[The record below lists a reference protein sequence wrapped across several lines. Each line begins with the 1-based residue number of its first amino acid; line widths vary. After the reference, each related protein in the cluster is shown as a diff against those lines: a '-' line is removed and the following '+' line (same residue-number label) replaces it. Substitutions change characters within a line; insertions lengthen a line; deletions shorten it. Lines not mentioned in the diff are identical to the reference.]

1 MKFEDIVRTISSW
14 VAGVAVFLIALG
26 IYLSSK
32 GFVMGPD
39 GVPVLMK
46 TAQAGEKEVKINNNA
61 VLPTGHVMG
70 QASAPVAIYEFS
82 SYGCFHCADFHLK
95 TLPEIKKNYID
106 KGLVRLVFIPFPLE
120 AKSMQAAMI
129 AECIGKDKYFAF
141 VDLLFKKQREWGLS
155 NKSDRVLAQYAALSG
170 LGGEKAEACLHD
182 DTKAREIITRRQQA
196 IENFKIQGTPAFL
209 IVSGKDR
216 EMMYGAPSYKEMSQ
230 AIDRRLGKNEK
241 K

>member
-1 MKFEDIVRTISSW
+1 
-14 VAGVAVFLIALG
+14 
-26 IYLSSK
+26 
-32 GFVMGPD
+32 MG
-39 GVPVLMK
+39 L
-46 TAQAGEKEVKINNNA
+46 
-61 VLPTGHVMG
+61 
-70 QASAPVAIYEFS
+70 ASAPVAIYEFS

-120 AKSMQAAMI
+120 AKSMQAAMM

-155 NKSDRVLAQYAALSG
+155 NKSDRILVQYAALSG
-170 LGGEKAEACLHD
+170 LGDEKAEACLHD

-230 AIDRRLGKNEK
+230 AIDRRLEKNEK

>member
-14 VAGVAVFLIALG
+14 VAGVAVFLIASG

-32 GFVMGPD
+32 GFVMGAGRRAGFDENGTSRREGSQDKQQRRFAD
-39 GVPVLMK
+39 GACDGTGLC
-46 TAQAGEKEVKINNNA
+46 AGCD
-61 VLPTGHVMG
+61 
-70 QASAPVAIYEFS
+70 YEFS

-155 NKSDRVLAQYAALSG
+155 NKSDRILAQYAALSG

-230 AIDRRLGKNEK
+230 AIDRRLEKNEK